1 MNLVVTAGY
10 SYQKENY
17 NEAFFALG
25 DFPGDEIDYI
35 DAIEYSQDLLN
46 AGNVIANSGR
56 NPDTEI
62 DAFFA
67 RVNLTWNNNFFLN
80 ASIRREGST
89 RLGADIK

>member
-1 MNLVVTAGY
+1 MNLTVTAGY
-10 SYQKENY
+10 SYQKENF
-17 NEAFFALG
+17 NQVFFSLG

-46 AGNVIANSGR
+46 AGQVSANSDR

-67 RVNLTWNNNFFLN
+67 RLNMTINNNIFIN
-80 ASIRREGST
+80 ASLSIC
-89 RLGADIK
+89 L